1 MAKRLVAAGLIVACL
16 LGAQAS
22 MAGELRGAWL
32 HGRECRTPETADRM
46 LDRAETLNL
55 NALFVLVFAH
65 RGHAVYRSDMVPMME
80 GVEEG
85 FDPLGYLVDEGHK
98 RDIQIHAW
106 FVNGSYGWGPT
117 GAGILDEKPE
127 WRAMDLRGLRTDWYD
142 LCQPDVRE
150 WQARAMCEVVE
161 RYDVDGVHFD
171 YIRFNNKSVCV
182 CPACA
187 RNASAEVGLDVG
199 EFDYAELPAFGGL
212 SGNPVA
218 EPTTALVLAEFDDGV
233 PAIALNRLG
242 DGRVLLLNWHA
253 DRWCPKAVMTA
264 VRNALAS
271 AGVEQGD
278 RVFLL
283 DSDVNAPRYGR
294 NFWSRRPWVQALGYR
309 VEKTTDEGLGSLP
322 SGSTVFMV
330 GFYMMTE
337 PIAASLV
344 EHVRRGGVAVFV
356 DAPIFAVKHPSART
370 LLGFA
375 KAGRYFNGKRALLST
390 GADDAVVPRS
400 ERPFSVEDERAK
412 HARWDAWR
420 KERVTKLVADVS
432 ARARAIRPDVQVT
445 AAVFYNEPGAEGV
458 LQDWPRWLREGY
470 LDYVIPMSYV
480 KTPEALDAAF
490 AWWRTIDPALER
502 IIPAVGAW
510 DIAADAAT
518 PERAAAIAEQVAVCR
533 RQRAN
538 GVCMFVLNNLDED
551 LCAALS
557 PLAFPGKAEPY
568 VPPRKP

>member
-1 MAKRLVAAGLIVACL
+1 MRAPSVALVMLAL
-16 LGAQAS
+16 LATCGVGPAS
-22 MAGELRGAWL
+22 QVLAAGELRAAWL
-32 HGRECRTPETADRM
+32 HGRECRTPGAADLM

-65 RGHAVYRSDMVPMME
+65 RGHALYRSDMVPMIE
-80 GVEEG
+80 GVEDG
-85 FDPLGYLVDEGHK
+85 FDPLGYLVEEGH
-98 RDIQIHAW
+98 RRGLEIHAW
-106 FVNGSYGWGPT
+106 FVNGSYGWG
-117 GAGILDEKPE
+117 AEDGILEEKPE

-161 RYDVDGVHFD
+161 RYDVDGIHFD
-171 YIRFNNKSVCV
+171 YVRFNNKSVCV
-182 CPACA
+182 GPACA
-187 RNASAEVGLDVG
+187 RNASAEIGLDVG

-253 DRWCPKAVMTA
+253 DRWCPKAVMAA

-271 AGVEQGD
+271 TGVEQGD

-344 EHVRRGGVAVFV
+344 DHVRGGGVAV
-356 DAPIFAVKHPSART
+356 
-370 LLGFA
+370 
-375 KAGRYFNGKRALLST
+375 
-390 GADDAVVPRS
+390 
-400 ERPFSVEDERAK
+400 
-412 HARWDAWR
+412 
-420 KERVTKLVADVS
+420 
-432 ARARAIRPDVQVT
+432 
-445 AAVFYNEPGAEGV
+445 
-458 LQDWPRWLREGY
+458 
-470 LDYVIPMSYV
+470 
-480 KTPEALDAAF
+480 
-490 AWWRTIDPALER
+490 
-502 IIPAVGAW
+502 
-510 DIAADAAT
+510 
-518 PERAAAIAEQVAVCR
+518 
-533 RQRAN
+533 
-538 GVCMFVLNNLDED
+538 
-551 LCAALS
+551 
-557 PLAFPGKAEPY
+557 
-568 VPPRKP
+568 